1 MVQQK
6 ADSSRYPSASVVVR
20 DAPRP
25 MDEQEN
31 LRREKLEQLRHDI
44 RAGLDSGPAAEW
56 DPDQVK
62 REGRAKPH
70 VNAGPIKS

>member
-31 LRREKLEQLRHDI
+31 LRGEKLEQLRHDI
-44 RAGLDSGPAAEW
+44 RAGLDSGTVAEW
-56 DPDQVK
+56 DPDHVK
-62 REGRAKPH
+62 RDGRARDPFRK
-70 VNAGPIKS
+70 GC

>member
-1 MVQQK
+1 MRK
-6 ADSSRYPSASVVVR
+6 KSDSSLYISASAVVR
-20 DAPRP
+20 EAPRP